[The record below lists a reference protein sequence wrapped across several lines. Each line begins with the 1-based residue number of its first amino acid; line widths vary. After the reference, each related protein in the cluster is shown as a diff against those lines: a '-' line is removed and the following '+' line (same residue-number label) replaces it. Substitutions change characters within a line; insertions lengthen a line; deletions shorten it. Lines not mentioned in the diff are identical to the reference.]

1 MIIDLNEKYDV
12 SPEWF
17 ESHLKNA
24 LTVAEPSV
32 VEKLT
37 LPRLCELLAVY
48 RVNDNTG
55 AKEAAK
61 RMKALLDSKLI
72 DAAME

>member
-1 MIIDLNEKYDV
+1 MIIDLHEKYDV
-12 SPEWF
+12 NPAWF
-17 ESHLKNA
+17 EERIKAALKIA
-24 LTVAEPSV
+24 DASV

-48 RVNDNTG
+48 RINDEDG
-55 AKEAAK
+55 AREAAN
-61 RMKALLDSKLI
+61 RMEALINSPLI